1 MTREEVINIMIDTV
15 NTFNAK
21 LAKENGLSDQQIA
34 DTIVAQKPSLETMFG
49 LIYNDLAA
57 KDVFK

>member
-1 MTREEVINIMIDTV
+1 MIKEDIINTMIDTV
-15 NTFNAK
+15 NMFNAK
-21 LAKENGLSDQQIA
+21 LAKENGLSDQAIA
-34 DTIVAQKPSLETMFG
+34 DTIVAQRPSLETMFG